1 VETLIDLPVIIDH
14 LDQYPL
20 ITVKVSDYLLF
31 KECFKIIMQK
41 DHLTEKG
48 LLKIVGLKS
57 SLNWGISDKLFKAF
71 PNAVPVNKPDYIFK
85 GITEPFWVAGFTSG
99 DGSFHLKIK
108 ILASPLELGEMKK
121 GCRIALVYSINL
133 NIRDKEVIKGL
144 ATFFNFDVTK
154 VSKTLT
160 VSKTEVK
167 YKHIYISEDK
177 VCIQITKI
185 SDIVNTIIPFFQKY
199 PIVGIKSLDFAD
211 FKQVADMVKKK
222 SI

>member
-1 VETLIDLPVIIDH
+1 
-14 LDQYPL
+14 
-20 ITVKVSDYLLF
+20 
-31 KECFKIIMQK
+31 MQK

-48 LLKIVGLKS
+48 LLKIVSLKS

-71 PNAVPVNKPDYIFK
+71 PNAVLVNKQDYTFK
-85 GITEPFWVAGFTSG
+85 GIPDPFWVADFTSG

-108 ILASPLELGEMKK
+108 TLEMQR

-167 YKHIYISEDK
+167 YKHIYISKDK

-185 SDIVNTIIPFFQKY
+185 SDIVNTIIPFFEKY
-199 PIVGIKSLDFAD
+199 LIVGIKSLDFAD
-211 FKQVADMVKKK
+211 FKQVADMVKSKEHLTPEGLQKILKIK
-222 SI
+222 SNMNQNRSY